1 MRGVRTLAV
10 ISLADLKPA
19 ALDHSAIIAY
29 FIYFYLV
36 FIHYDLISVNT
47 LVACALSSGN
57 SGDSLSK
64 VRAHISLEVEIS
76 ELIGLLKLQE

>member
-1 MRGVRTLAV
+1 
-10 ISLADLKPA
+10 
-19 ALDHSAIIAY
+19 
-29 FIYFYLV
+29 
-36 FIHYDLISVNT
+36 